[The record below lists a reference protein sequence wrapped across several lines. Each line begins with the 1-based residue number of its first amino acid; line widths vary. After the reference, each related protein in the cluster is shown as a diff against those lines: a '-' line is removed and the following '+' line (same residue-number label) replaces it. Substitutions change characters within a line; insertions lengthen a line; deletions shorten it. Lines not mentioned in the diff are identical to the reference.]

1 MRQKPT
7 NLIGSVNS
15 ENTMVQSIG
24 GVGFVLPLGRLN
36 NEPNDSHFLKFETFV
51 LTLNETY
58 LSILSWE
65 QPTNYY
71 YSLVYIWPYLL
82 WWVKSILMEMLSK
95 NSYQAVLAVLGGG
108 NKNGPAITR
117 SSTIHVSIF
126 YKMLISQIS
135 SNTPQILVSI
145 IILSKKRINQ
155 RTCISM
161 RLGEDDNKWY

>member
-1 MRQKPT
+1 MKQKPT

-58 LSILSWE
+58 LSILSLE

-71 YSLVYIWPYLL
+71 YSLVYI
-82 WWVKSILMEMLSK
+82 
-95 NSYQAVLAVLGGG
+95 
-108 NKNGPAITR
+108 
-117 SSTIHVSIF
+117 
-126 YKMLISQIS
+126 
-135 SNTPQILVSI
+135 
-145 IILSKKRINQ
+145 
-155 RTCISM
+155 
-161 RLGEDDNKWY
+161 